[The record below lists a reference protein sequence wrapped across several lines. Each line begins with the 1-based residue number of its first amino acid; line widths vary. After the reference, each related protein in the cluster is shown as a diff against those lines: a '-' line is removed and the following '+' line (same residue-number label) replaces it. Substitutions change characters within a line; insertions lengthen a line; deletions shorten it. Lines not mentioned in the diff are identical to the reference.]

1 MTTVSDCSRLYRAHY
16 TCCELLRDRGYA
28 LMMMMID
35 RSAVAEIEDV
45 DNKNEDPVQQQR
57 DDGNSNSRASTDG
70 RGREAHGG
78 YESLDAFCAAYSDD
92 QQQQVQRDHLTL
104 LARRVE
110 PPHDRIFVFFANDP
124 KVGVQPIRQYQAR
137 MTDEKVRRAILVV
150 QDSVTAFAKKEL
162 ASIAP
167 QFVIE
172 VFAERELLFNATHSD
187 LVPPHTLLSK
197 AQKQKLL
204 DDWKVKEAQL
214 PRINQSDPI
223 ARYYGYR
230 RGQVCKI
237 VRRSETAGR
246 YVTYRITI

>member
-1 MTTVSDCSRLYRAHY
+1 VNSDCSRLFRAHR
-16 TCCELLRDRGYA
+16 TCCEMLRDRGYA
-28 LMMMMID
+28 LI
-35 RSAVAEIEDV
+35 RANIV
-45 DNKNEDPVQQQR
+45 
-57 DDGNSNSRASTDG
+57 DGNDNVQSEP
-70 RGREAHGG
+70 GREPHGA
-78 YESLDAFCAAYSDD
+78 YESLDAFCAAYGN
-92 QQQQVQRDHLTL
+92 QTVEREHLTL

-110 PPHDRIFVFFANDP
+110 PPHDRIFVFFASDP
-124 KVGVQPIRQYQAR
+124 NVGVKPIRTYQER
-137 MTDEKVRRAILVV
+137 MTEQKMRRAILVV
-150 QDSVTAFAKKEL
+150 QESVTPFAKKEL

-172 VFAERELLFNATHSD
+172 VFTERELLFNKTHSD
-187 LVPPHTLLSK
+187 LVPPHTLLTK
-197 AQKQKLL
+197 AEKEQLL
-204 DDWKVKEAQL
+204 ADWKVKEAQL